1 MPVNDVNS
9 DFASGFEL
17 LSLSART
24 RVELE
29 SGWLKLLARVENL
42 ANRSVAASVIVNE
55 GNKRFFEPAPG
66 RSLPLS
72 ARRSRR
78 F

>member
-1 MPVNDVNS
+1 LPVNDVNS
-9 DFASGFEL
+9 DFATGFEL
-17 LSLSART
+17 FSLRART

-55 GNKRFFEPAPG
+55 GNARFFELAPG

-72 ARRSRR
+72 ARWSRR